1 MDSHLHLLS
10 RYHRH
15 GDAAAFGVLVREHA
29 GMVFATAKRVTGD
42 AALAEDVAQ
51 ETFLELARSGK
62 DSVQSVAAWLHRV
75 AWRKACNMTRGESRR
90 RRNEQQAAEER
101 QSDYLE
107 PAWEDLEPQIDA
119 ALNDL
124 PVALRELLVAHFLE
138 GRAQKELAL
147 NMGVSQSTVSRKLEA
162 GVSELRVRLR
172 SQGLFCG
179 AGLAVLLGAQSAQA
193 SPASLLHSLG
203 KLALSGAGA
212 GSTASTSAFT
222 STALITMSTTTKI
235 LLAATAAAV
244 LTVPVALQ
252 QWPVKNPRQQMAP
265 AKPPVQVQQAAA
277 GPPRP
282 AAGPRHYRPA
292 PVSAKTRQTV
302 DAILKRHAGM
312 SAAQLKKSK
321 ELNQLMDRFIAVMSA
336 PDFQSRFEERI
347 AALPAKGER
356 GMVTMNF
363 NLLDDAKSRAWL
375 EAAVSEDEELM
386 QEWVLNT
393 LDDAIFEFA
402 FDPDLE
408 RTSNGVSVLPKPA
421 PVAVPVETDE

>member
-51 ETFLELARSGK
+51 ETFLELARSGQGT
-62 DSVQSVAAWLHRV
+62 VQSVAAWLHRV

-90 RRNEQQAAEER
+90 RRNEQLAAAER
-101 QSDYLE
+101 QSDNFE

-124 PVALRELLVAHFLE
+124 PAALRELLMAHFLE
-138 GRAQKELAL
+138 GRAQQELAL
-147 NMGVSQSTVSRKLEA
+147 NMGVSQSTVSRQLEA

-172 SQGLFCG
+172 SQGVICG

-193 SPASLLHSLG
+193 SPHRFFIALG

-212 GSTASTSAFT
+212 GSTASTSAIT

-235 LLAATAAAV
+235 LLAATAVAV
-244 LTVPVALQ
+244 LTVPLALQ
-252 QWPVKNPRQQMAP
+252 QWPVKNSRPQMAP
-265 AKPPVQVQQAAA
+265 AKPPVQVQQA
-277 GPPRP
+277 

-321 ELNQLMDRFIAVMSA
+321 ELNQLMDRFIAVLSA
-336 PDFQSRFEERI
+336 PEFQSRFEERI

-421 PVAVPVETDE
+421 PVAVPAETDE

>member
-124 PVALRELLVAHFLE
+124 PAALRELLVAHFLE
-138 GRAQKELAL
+138 GRAQQELAL
-147 NMGVSQSTVSRKLEA
+147 NMGVSQSTVSRQLEA

-172 SQGLFCG
+172 SKGVICG

-212 GSTASTSAFT
+212 GSTASTSAIT

-244 LTVPVALQ
+244 LSVPLALQ